1 MKLRLTIAFLALA
14 IATAAAMSYGV
25 RVNNT
30 LPIFNDINFPNIVS
44 GVHQKLN
51 THITTPRGAG
61 RQSYLNPAAFAQPAP
76 FTYGNAPQT
85 LDIRGFASYSE
96 NLNLMKR
103 TYLFGERANL
113 EIRFET
119 FNTFNRHLFSTSGI
133 SSNLS
138 NANFGQVTSVGG
150 GRRAQVGAKLNW

>member
-44 GVHQKLN
+44 GVHQKFN
-51 THITTPRGAG
+51 TPITTPRGAG

-85 LDIRGFASYSE
+85 LDVRGFGGLSE
-96 NLNLMKR
+96 SLSVMKR
-103 TYLFGERANL
+103 IYFAGERANF

-119 FNTFNRHLFSTSGI
+119 FNTFNRHIFGDI
-133 SSNLS
+133 DANL
-138 NANFGQVTSVGG
+138 NDANFGAVTSVSG
-150 GRRAQVGAKLNW
+150 GRRA